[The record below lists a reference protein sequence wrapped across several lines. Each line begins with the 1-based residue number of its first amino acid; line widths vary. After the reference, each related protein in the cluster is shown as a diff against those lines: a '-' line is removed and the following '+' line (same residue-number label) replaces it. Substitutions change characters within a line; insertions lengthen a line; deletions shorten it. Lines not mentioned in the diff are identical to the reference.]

1 MITPMKM
8 KFYGLRHIDSIPQL
22 QQLTEDERFGLKVVS
37 NVLPFRTNNYVVEQ
51 LIDWSNIPD
60 DPIYQLTFMQKGML
74 QKKHFN
80 KMADALMKNSTPN
93 EIKTIANEIRTEL
106 DPEINTQGV
115 YAVQTI
121 EGKEYNISAI
131 VVDPLDVKIRDVS
144 INRNS
149 FEDNFEIDDA
159 GTYTLII
166 STSESEEIPLVGGIG
181 HVPDSTGVTISIAGF
196 FVIVLGMIGIAVIGF
211 MVVRQR
217 KNKFS

>member
-1 MITPMKM
+1 MSNLTKYLVIVGIMIAVGAMLLI
-8 KFYGLRHIDSIPQL
+8 YGSQTITGDLVIEEGKIKSLTQL
-22 QQLTEDERFGLKVVS
+22 
-37 NVLPFRTNNYVVEQ
+37 
-51 LIDWSNIPD
+51 
-60 DPIYQLTFMQKGML
+60 
-74 QKKHFN
+74 
-80 KMADALMKNSTPN
+80 
-93 EIKTIANEIRTEL
+93 EIRTEL

-115 YAVQTI
+115 YAIQTI
-121 EGKEYNISAI
+121 EGKEYDITAI
-131 VVDPLDVKIRDVS
+131 VLNPLDVKIRDVS

-181 HVPDSTGVTISIAGF
+181 HVPDSTGVTISIVGF

-211 MVVRQR
+211 MTIRQR

>member
-1 MITPMKM
+1 MSNLTKYLVIVGIMIAIGAMLLI
-8 KFYGLRHIDSIPQL
+8 YGSQTITSDLVIEEGKINSLTQL
-22 QQLTEDERFGLKVVS
+22 
-37 NVLPFRTNNYVVEQ
+37 
-51 LIDWSNIPD
+51 
-60 DPIYQLTFMQKGML
+60 
-74 QKKHFN
+74 
-80 KMADALMKNSTPN
+80 
-93 EIKTIANEIRTEL
+93 EIRAEL
-106 DPEINTQGV
+106 DPNINRQGV

-121 EGKEYNISAI
+121 EGKEYDISAI
-131 VVDPLDVKIRDVS
+131 VLDPLDAKIRDVS

-196 FVIVLGMIGIAVIGF
+196 FVIVLGMIGIIVIGVL
-211 MVVRQR
+211 VVRQR

>member
-1 MITPMKM
+1 MSNLTKYLVIVGIMIAVGAMLLI
-8 KFYGLRHIDSIPQL
+8 YGPQTITGDL
-22 QQLTEDERFGLKVVS
+22 VIEEGKINSLTQL
-37 NVLPFRTNNYVVEQ
+37 
-51 LIDWSNIPD
+51 
-60 DPIYQLTFMQKGML
+60 
-74 QKKHFN
+74 
-80 KMADALMKNSTPN
+80 
-93 EIKTIANEIRTEL
+93 EIKAEL

-131 VVDPLDVKIRDVS
+131 VIDPLDVKIRDVS

-196 FVIVLGMIGIAVIGF
+196 FVIVLGMIGVAVIGF
-211 MVVRQR
+211 MIIRQR
-217 KNKFS
+217 KNKSS

>member
-1 MITPMKM
+1 MIAIGAMLLI
-8 KFYGLRHIDSIPQL
+8 YGSQTITGDLVIEEGKINSLTQL
-22 QQLTEDERFGLKVVS
+22 
-37 NVLPFRTNNYVVEQ
+37 
-51 LIDWSNIPD
+51 
-60 DPIYQLTFMQKGML
+60 
-74 QKKHFN
+74 
-80 KMADALMKNSTPN
+80 
-93 EIKTIANEIRTEL
+93 EIRTEL
-106 DPEINTQGV
+106 DPEINVQGV

-121 EGKEYNISAI
+121 EGKEYDISAI
-131 VVDPLDVKIRDVS
+131 VLDPLDVKIRDVS

-196 FVIVLGMIGIAVIGF
+196 FVIVLGMIGIVVIGF